1 MYVVI
6 KVGVT
11 GSGNTADPCKHSL
24 ATPNKIT
31 FGEGEG
37 GRAVVSS
44 TYKQND
50 TRLRIRYEAVRQSR
64 LNITKYERK

>member
-6 KVGVT
+6 IVGVT
-11 GSGNTADPCKHSL
+11 GSENTEDPCKHSL
-24 ATPNKIT
+24 ATPNEIC

-44 TYKQND
+44 TYK
-50 TRLRIRYEAVRQSR
+50 
-64 LNITKYERK
+64 